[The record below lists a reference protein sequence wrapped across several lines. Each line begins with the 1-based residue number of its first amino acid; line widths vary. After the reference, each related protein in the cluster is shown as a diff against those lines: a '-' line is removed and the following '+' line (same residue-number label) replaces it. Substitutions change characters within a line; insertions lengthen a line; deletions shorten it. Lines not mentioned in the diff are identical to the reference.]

1 MKRLGYALVGA
12 GKPNIAT
19 SCHLPAA
26 MQIPQWDVLLLMD
39 VDPGVRTYADGCN
52 VEWTNDFQ
60 EVLRRDDI
68 DVVDICSPDWLH
80 AEQVMMALEAGK
92 HVICEKPLALS
103 VASAQMLVDTAV
115 RLDRK
120 LQIVTNYRYQY
131 KWKQIKETIRTGR
144 IGTPRMLRYSFQGRF
159 YPYESGSFYRKAE
172 SGGQFIHN
180 GVHYM
185 DLIGWLLDSE
195 PETVSGR
202 TLAHYP
208 GEDRMETDNY
218 MISQI
223 RMRNGS
229 LAMCELNMTMLEPAG
244 FQTRERLSVIGDK
257 GIIDFDNAKESLV
270 SYTTNGLRMQPLS
283 YDDSVA
289 TYRELFSEYVDSI
302 LGDSPQAVSADY
314 SLRIFEACV
323 GTILSAKTGKTVH
336 LPIGE
341 PDDMVWKA

>member
-1 MKRLGYALVGA
+1 MNRLGYALIGA

-26 MQIPQWDVLLLMD
+26 MQIPQWDVVLLMD
-39 VDPGVRTYADGCN
+39 VDLGVRTYAERCK

-60 EVLRRDDI
+60 EVLRRDDVH
-68 DVVDICSPDWLH
+68 VVDICSPDWLH

-103 VASAQMLVDTAV
+103 VASARMLADTAA

-131 KWKQIKETIRTGR
+131 KWQQIKETIRTGK
-144 IGTPRMLRYSFQGRF
+144 IGTPKMLRYSLQGRF
-159 YPYESGSFYRKAE
+159 FPYDAGSFYRKAE

-229 LAMCELNMTMLEPAG
+229 LAVCELNMTMMEPEG
-244 FQTRERLSVIGDK
+244 FPTRERLSIVGDK
-257 GIIDFDNAKESLV
+257 GVIDFDNAKSSLV
-270 SYTTNGLRMQPLS
+270 SFTGHGLRMQALTH
-283 YDDSVA
+283 DDSVA
-289 TYRELFSEYVDSI
+289 AYTSLFREYAESI
-302 LGDSPQAVSADY
+302 VGASPQAVSADF

-323 GTILSAKTGKTVH
+323 GTILSAKTGKTIR
-336 LPIGE
+336 LPIGG
-341 PDDMVWKA
+341 PDDKVWKA